1 MPNTRPIAFAQA
13 AAGIGSLCLMDVVVK
28 HLAGSVPVPQITL
41 ARYTT
46 GTALALLVWNW
57 QGRQP
62 LTREMLPLHFVRG
75 ILIASMALA
84 FYWSLTKLPLAET
97 ITLSFIA
104 PLLVPPLAS
113 LVLGERM
120 QPRIR
125 AAVGLGFIGVLV
137 TVQGA
142 PDFSGD
148 RLLAL
153 GAVLYAAIAYA
164 GASVLLRAR
173 AASDGATI
181 VTLMGAAIPML
192 VLSPVAI
199 GAPLPDLPLLGW
211 FMLLGL
217 IGNIGMQFLSR
228 AYAHIEAQT
237 LAVMEFTALPWAAF
251 FGWIY
256 FAEPVRPQVWIGA
269 AIILAACLWASRS
282 ERVPAIISSE

>member
-62 LTREMLPLHFVRG
+62 LTREMLPLHLVRG

-84 FYWSLTKLPLAET
+84 FYWSLTKRPLAET

-120 QPRIR
+120 QPRIL

-199 GAPLPDLPLLGW
+199 GAPLPDIPLLGW

-251 FGWIY
+251 FGWIF

-282 ERVPAIISSE
+282 ERVPAIIPSE

>member
-125 AAVGLGFIGVLV
+125 AAVGLGFIGVHV

-251 FGWIY
+251 FGWIF